1 MKKKA
6 EENEDIIFDDGESI
20 GSYSNDGVTFKEI
33 VLQHLRQITRFSS
46 VEFRGGYTQQKA
58 VNTGGI
64 TNVVETY
71 IPDTLEVYSNAVE
84 CFADMLCPY
93 FDTTMTAAGK
103 SCTAEIK
110 KSYDSEF
117 KTKEE
122 KRTAEAK
129 ETTER
134 YVHRINKRNANKK
147 LFRALC
153 CFLHRKKYLD
163 VGSIED

>member
-6 EENEDIIFDDGESI
+6 EKKEDIIFDDGESI

-46 VEFRGGYTQQKA
+46 VEFRGGYTQQKV

-64 TNVVETY
+64 TNVAQTY
-71 IPDTLEVYSNAVE
+71 IPDTREVYSNAVE

-93 FDTTMTAAGK
+93 FDTTMTAAEK
-103 SCTAEIK
+103 SCTTEIK
-110 KSYDSEF
+110 KSFDSEF
-117 KTKEE
+117 KQPKE
-122 KRTAEAK
+122 KRAAEAV
-129 ETTER
+129 ETVNR
-134 YVHRINKRNANKK
+134 DIHRVNKRNANKK

-153 CFLHRKKYLD
+153 CFLYRKKYLD
-163 VGSIED
+163 VGTLED

>member
-6 EENEDIIFDDGESI
+6 EENEDISFDDGETI

-33 VLQHLRQITRFSS
+33 VLQHLRQISRFAS
-46 VEFRGGYTQQKA
+46 VEFRGGYTQEKII
-58 VNTGGI
+58 NTGAI
-64 TNVVETY
+64 TNKMDIY
-71 IPDTLEVYSNAVE
+71 IPDTREIYSNAIE

-93 FDTTMTAAGK
+93 FDSKMKDAEK
-103 SCTAEIK
+103 SCTATIK
-110 KSYDSEF
+110 KSFDALFKNSDS
-117 KTKEE
+117 KKLSQII
-122 KRTAEAK
+122 
-129 ETTER
+129 ET
-134 YVHRINKRNANKK
+134 NKRGIHRVERRQANRK